1 MKTVIELSL
10 NPSHEKF
17 AEMMRELNEVFDIF
31 TRNTT
36 LENAYKF
43 FKMTEKFA
51 EMMRELKEVVDILT
65 RNTTLEGAYKFLKT
79 TNFNFIE
86 FGKGSSHIWV
96 KFSYQGRL
104 SERVLIAT
112 E

>member
-1 MKTVIELSL
+1 MKTVIEFSL

-17 AEMMRELNEVFDIF
+17 AEMMRELNEVFDIL

-43 FKMTEKFA
+43 LKM
-51 EMMRELKEVVDILT
+51 
-65 RNTTLEGAYKFLKT
+65 

-96 KFSYQGRL
+96 KFSYQGCL

-112 E
+112 EK

>member
-17 AEMMRELNEVFDIF
+17 AEMMRELKEVFDTL

-36 LENAYKF
+36 LENAYEF

-51 EMMRELKEVVDILT
+51 EMMRELKEVVNILT
-65 RNTTLEGAYKFLKT
+65 RNTTLENAYKFLKMRS
-79 TNFNFIE
+79 FNFIE
-86 FGKGSSHIWV
+86 FGTDSNHIWV
-96 KFSYQGRL
+96 KFSYQSCL

>member
-17 AEMMRELNEVFDIF
+17 AEMMRELNEVVDILN
-31 TRNTT
+31 RNTT
-36 LENAYKF
+36 LES
-43 FKMTEKFA
+43 
-51 EMMRELKEVVDILT
+51 
-65 RNTTLEGAYKFLKT
+65 AYKFLKM
-79 TNFNFIE
+79 TNFDFIE
-86 FGKGSSHIWV
+86 FGMGSSHIWV